1 MVDTP
6 ITDGY
11 WLGLA
16 LNQHASTCLTHLEGI
31 YAALAL
37 VNNAYRSWTAI
48 ELRNIKLIIG
58 IEIKLMRRI
67 LQWSANITQL
77 EQEDISQGEMEAV
90 QNLINDISAK
100 HTESLNRYRGV
111 PDIVTS
117 EMKIPDVVQHFNVV
131 VDEIENMRSV
141 EYRYIRSRIST
152 MEEEEEVL

>member
-1 MVDTP
+1 MLDTP
-6 ITDGY
+6 SMDGY

-16 LNQHASTCLTHLEGI
+16 LNQQANICLTHLEGI
-31 YAALAL
+31 YAALSL
-37 VNNAYRSWTAI
+37 VNSVDRSWTAV

-67 LQWSANITQL
+67 LQWSENIIKF

-90 QNLINDISAK
+90 QNLIKDISSK
-100 HTESLNRYRGV
+100 HAESLNRYRGV
-111 PDIVTS
+111 PEIVTS

-141 EYRYIRSRIST
+141 EYRYIQSRVST
-152 MEEEEEVL
+152 MEEEEVL